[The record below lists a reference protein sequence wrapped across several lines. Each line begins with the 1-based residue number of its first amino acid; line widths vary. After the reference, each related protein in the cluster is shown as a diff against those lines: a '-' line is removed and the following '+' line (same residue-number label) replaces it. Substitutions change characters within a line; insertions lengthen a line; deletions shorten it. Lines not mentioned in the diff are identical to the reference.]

1 MQDLKRRWK
10 IYWRSVNLLFMA
22 HGDKRFLK
30 NSIASLVQQIVTIF
44 LGLILSRFILL
55 AYGSATNGLIS
66 SINQFIGLIAL
77 MEGGMGVVA
86 RVVFYKPLAERDQ
99 IQISIAYK
107 TVSRFFTRL
116 SFLLFIYLAVLS
128 IVYPLISK
136 SGYSFGFV
144 SILVLI
150 LGLSSIFEYCFGIT
164 SQMLLIADQKGYV
177 YSAIQI
183 FFFIAR
189 TISAILLIGRG
200 YSVHTVKFVSAVVY
214 IIRPLLLCYYT
225 KKRYKIDTS
234 VSVDKTL
241 LSQKNAAWVRHIA
254 TYVHTGTDIMLLTLF
269 SNMAW
274 VSVYSV
280 YQYVIHS
287 LSVLASAILNN
298 LEAVF
303 GEAFAKEDKEQLKW
317 LVQKYDLISKIFVG
331 TCFTTC
337 MIVIDSFI
345 QIYTK
350 DIVDIQYFQ
359 PVFSGILCIAEM
371 FYCMGLIYQNI
382 YIAAGHI
389 RQTQWMAV
397 LEAVINVFVSLIL
410 VRKYH
415 IVGVAGGTLAA
426 MIFKNVIEVY
436 YVKKYILDIS
446 LRVLL
451 KNYAVNLGT
460 GAMLVV
466 VFKNTHMAQVTNFL
480 HFFGYAVIVFGVCLL
495 GFLCVNLIVFQWF
508 RKVVSL

>member
-77 MEGGMGVVA
+77 MEEGMGVVA

-164 SQMLLIADQKGYV
+164 SQMLLI
-177 YSAIQI
+177 
-183 FFFIAR
+183 
-189 TISAILLIGRG
+189 
-200 YSVHTVKFVSAVVY
+200 VY

-345 QIYTK
+345 GIYTK

-466 VFKNTHMAQVTNFL
+466 VFKNIHMAQVTNFL

-495 GFLCVNLIVFQWF
+495 CFLCVNLIVFQWF

>member
-77 MEGGMGVVA
+77 MEEGMGVVA

-164 SQMLLIADQKGYV
+164 SQMLLI
-177 YSAIQI
+177 
-183 FFFIAR
+183 
-189 TISAILLIGRG
+189 
-200 YSVHTVKFVSAVVY
+200 VY

-234 VSVDKTL
+234 VSVDKIL

-345 QIYTK
+345 GIYTK

-466 VFKNTHMAQVTNFL
+466 VFKNIHMAQVTNFL

-495 GFLCVNLIVFQWF
+495 CFLCVNLIVFQWF

>member
-1 MQDLKRRWK
+1 
-10 IYWRSVNLLFMA
+10 MA

-77 MEGGMGVVA
+77 MEEGMGVVA

-164 SQMLLIADQKGYV
+164 SQMLLI
-177 YSAIQI
+177 
-183 FFFIAR
+183 
-189 TISAILLIGRG
+189 
-200 YSVHTVKFVSAVVY
+200 VY

-234 VSVDKTL
+234 VSVDKIL

-345 QIYTK
+345 GIYTK

-466 VFKNTHMAQVTNFL
+466 VFKNIHMAQVTNFL

-495 GFLCVNLIVFQWF
+495 CFLCVNLIVFQWF

>member
-1 MQDLKRRWK
+1 M
-10 IYWRSVNLLFMA
+10 
-22 HGDKRFLK
+22 
-30 NSIASLVQQIVTIF
+30 VQQIVTIF

-77 MEGGMGVVA
+77 MEEGMGVVA

-164 SQMLLIADQKGYV
+164 SQMLLI
-177 YSAIQI
+177 
-183 FFFIAR
+183 
-189 TISAILLIGRG
+189 
-200 YSVHTVKFVSAVVY
+200 VY

-234 VSVDKTL
+234 VSVDKIL

-345 QIYTK
+345 GIYTK

-466 VFKNTHMAQVTNFL
+466 VFKNIHMAQVTNFL

-495 GFLCVNLIVFQWF
+495 CFLCVNLIVFQWF

>member
-77 MEGGMGVVA
+77 MEEGMGVVA

-164 SQMLLIADQKGYV
+164 SQMLLI
-177 YSAIQI
+177 
-183 FFFIAR
+183 
-189 TISAILLIGRG
+189 
-200 YSVHTVKFVSAVVY
+200 VY

-234 VSVDKTL
+234 VSVDKIL

-345 QIYTK
+345 GIYTK

-466 VFKNTHMAQVTNFL
+466 VFKNIHMVQVANFL
-480 HFFGYAVIVFGVCLL
+480 HFFGYAAIVFGVCLL